1 MDKNEKKINSFK
13 PKFGFTIWLFFY
25 FVSLVTESLRFAK
38 QLSNFGFETYSEP
51 DYSLP
56 FLVFGTLLLALFILY
71 SFKAITLCLSGH
83 PTALSSL
90 RWSLF
95 IFIVYSYGNVFGK
108 IEIINNAIISFYLL
122 FGFFFLVIFWLYT
135 FFSKGIKEM
144 FPKAYRRKFLWG
156 RVGLCFFW
164 TYMAFLGVL
173 MYTRNKIEANSAPIN
188 VNYLVLSEEEYADSL
203 TIYKALPDWKYKKR
217 IYETTYFETSKGLDI
232 RVRSNNFPD
241 GSRTMFCAYFGSFLT
256 DNSVK
261 TPLELSYHDTIVD
274 ERKVYSSIYKMS
286 RPDSTYYAQVVGIF
300 DKESYKAVMFIVRG
314 DTVPLFTPQV
324 ISQICK
330 GVDFRLKDRIV
341 EK

>member
-1 MDKNEKKINSFK
+1 MDKNEKEIKSFK
-13 PKFGFTIWLFFY
+13 PTLGFTVWLFIY
-25 FVSLVTESLRFAK
+25 FVSTVTESLRFVT
-38 QLSNFGFETYSEP
+38 QLSNYGVEAYSEP
-51 DYSLP
+51 DYPWS
-56 FLVFGTLLLALFILY
+56 FMVFGTLLVALFILY

-83 PTALSSL
+83 PNAVSTL

-95 IFIVYSYGNVFGK
+95 INILYSYGNVFGK
-108 IEIINNAIISFYLL
+108 LELLNNAMISFYLL
-122 FGFFFLVIFWLYT
+122 FGFYFLLFFWFYT
-135 FFSKGIKEM
+135 FFSKKIKKL
-144 FPKAYRRKFLWG
+144 FPKTYRRKYPWGMIGLWLFG
-156 RVGLCFFW
+156 
-164 TYMAFLGVL
+164 TYMAFLAAL
-173 MYTRNKIEANSAPIN
+173 WFTQNNMKTNSKPIS
-188 VNYLVLSEEEYADSL
+188 VKSLILIDGEYADSL
-203 TIYKALPDWKYKKR
+203 TVYKALPGWRYKKR
-217 IYETTYFETSKGLDI
+217 IYETTYFESSKGLDI

-241 GSRTMFCAYFGSFLT
+241 GSRTMFCAYSGSFLT

-286 RPDSTYYAQVVGIF
+286 RPDSTYYAQVIGIF

-330 GVDFRLKDRIV
+330 GIDFRLKDRIV